1 MPSLPAAETQPLPDA
16 ALPAPAAP
24 GPADPAPVPARKG
37 FLHYAGFAMRIGI
50 PLIVI
55 AVVWREVARL
65 DARQTWQIVR
75 ASDWRFIVA
84 SIIAAFISIAAM
96 GAYDVFAF
104 RSTPALP
111 ALRRWGRASMIFAW
125 TNFLTLGPLGGP
137 AVRLYLYRRAG
148 MTIADILRGIVRLY
162 IAFFAG
168 LTAWLAAVFTPVHGP
183 AALPARLGIAT
194 VLAPL
199 LALTAAGVLHRLRP
213 GASGPWPRRQ
223 IVALGLIGVADWGAA
238 LASFALTARALHLP
252 AELDD
257 LAKTLYLGQFVGM
270 ASMVP
275 GGLGSADAVWLNMLA
290 GPGVPSEA
298 AAAQVLLFRLAFYI
312 IPWATSLTLL
322 IILMIV
328 AQARAGLQLL
338 AAARK
343 PGGPLINADLTDQ
356 K

>member
-1 MPSLPAAETQPLPDA
+1 MPSPSAPDPQTLPDPPSGDPPAAG
-16 ALPAPAAP
+16 PAPHDAP
-24 GPADPAPVPARKG
+24 PAQRRKG
-37 FLHYAGFAMRIGI
+37 FLHYAGFALRIGI

-65 DARQTWQIVR
+65 DSQRTWQIVR
-75 ASDWRFIVA
+75 ASDWHFIVA
-84 SIIAAFISIAAM
+84 AIAASFLSIAAM

-111 ALRRWGRASMIFAW
+111 PLRRWGRACMIFAW

-148 MTIADILRGIVRLY
+148 MSLSDILRGIVRLY

-168 LTAWLAAVFTPVHGP
+168 LTAWLAAVFAPVHGP
-183 AALPARLGIAT
+183 LEIPARIAIAT
-194 VLAPL
+194 ALAPL
-199 LALTAAGVLHRLRP
+199 LALLAAAVLYRIRP
-213 GASGPWPRRQ
+213 TASGPWPQGRT
-223 IVALGLIGVADWGAA
+223 ALLGLVGVVDWGAA
-238 LASFALTARALHLP
+238 LAAFALTARALNLP
-252 AELDD
+252 AGLDD

-312 IPWATSLTLL
+312 APWATSLLLL
-322 IILMIV
+322 IVLIII

-343 PGGPLINADLTDQ
+343 EARRG
-356 K
+356 